1 MIESISIDNYALI
14 DKSIINFK
22 KGFTVITGET
32 GAGKSIMI
40 GALGLTLG
48 ERSDAS
54 VIPNKNRKCII
65 EVVYDIANYDLKS
78 WFDKNNLDFSTHVI
92 VRRELRVDGKSRGFI
107 NDTPVYNKILKE
119 FGAFMIDI
127 HSQHKSLLIGRPE
140 FQTEILDL
148 FCGNKDLLK
157 EYTELFKKR
166 ELLLK
171 NLVTLKQEFI
181 KEQND
186 KDYLNFRYDQ
196 LDKAKLELNEKENLE
211 QELTILNNAEA
222 IKENLAMISWQIYGM
237 DDSILQSLKICR
249 DKAES
254 LENMIKGESDYVN
267 RIKSVMIELQ
277 DIADDAEN
285 RSTNI
290 EYNVNRIEVIN
301 DRLSLLYELLKK
313 HNCDTIEELIA
324 IKEDI
329 STKLNNISNKA
340 EDIVKL
346 EAEVKKVEERMDK
359 LALEISKSRIYGA
372 SILRKKMTELL
383 KELGILHADFIIDIK
398 PLVDFTIS
406 GKDKIEFLF
415 AANKNQTPGEIFK
428 VASGG
433 EISRVMMSLKYILS
447 KSRDL
452 PTIIF
457 DEIDTGLSGDIAHKM
472 SFMMKDMSKNMQVI
486 SISHLPQIA
495 SVGQYHYKVYK
506 EDKDDYTVSKIKELS
521 YDERLKEIAG
531 MISGSVITKAA
542 IETAK
547 NLLK

>member
-1 MIESISIDNYALI
+1 MVESISIDNYALI
-14 DKSIINFK
+14 DKSVVNFK

-48 ERSDAS
+48 ERSDVS
-54 VIPNKNRKCII
+54 VIPNKKRKCIV
-65 EVVYDIANYDLKS
+65 EVVYDITNYNLEI
-78 WFDKNNLDFSTHVI
+78 WFNNNNLDFSTHVI
-92 VRRELRVDGKSRGFI
+92 VRRELRQDGRSRGFI
-107 NDTPVYNKILKE
+107 NDTPVSNKILKE
-119 FGAFMIDI
+119 FGGTMIDI

-148 FCGNKDLLK
+148 FCGNSELLK
-157 EYTELFKKR
+157 EYSNFYKKR
-166 ELLLK
+166 ELLIDNLK
-171 NLVTLKQEFI
+171 KSKAELI
-181 KEQND
+181 KEEND
-186 KDYLNFRYDQ
+186 RDYLNFRYNQ
-196 LDKAKLELNEKENLE
+196 LDKARLKLDEKENLE
-211 QELTILNNAEA
+211 EELTILNNAEA
-222 IKENLAMISWQIYGM
+222 IKENLSTISWRICEM
-237 DDSILQSLKICR
+237 DDSILQSLKICS

-254 LENMIKGESDYVN
+254 LEEMIKGSSDYVN

-277 DIADDAEN
+277 DIADDTAGKASN
-285 RSTNI
+285 L
-290 EYNVNRIEVIN
+290 EYNASRIEIIN
-301 DRLSLLYELLKK
+301 DRLSVLYELLKK
-313 HNCDTIEELIA
+313 HNCDSIKELINV
-324 IKEDI
+324 KDDI
-329 STKLNNISNKA
+329 GRKLKNISNKG
-340 EDIVKL
+340 EELIKL
-346 EAEVKKVEERMDK
+346 ENEIKYLEENMNK
-359 LALEISKSRIYGA
+359 LALEVSKSRITGA
-372 SILRKKMTELL
+372 KILRKEMTELL
-383 KELGILHADFIIDIK
+383 KDLGIVHADFIVDIRE
-398 PLVDFTIS
+398 LNYFTLS

-447 KSRDL
+447 KSSNL
-452 PTIIF
+452 PTIVF

-472 SFMMKDMSKNMQVI
+472 SSMMKDMSRNMQVI

-506 EDKDDYTVSKIKELS
+506 EDIDDHTVSKIKELS

-531 MISGSVITKAA
+531 MISGSVITDAA